1 MQADPLGLVDGAS
14 VYGYARQNPGRYVDP
29 RGLASNSDP
38 MPPDSPFC
46 QNLLRRMANYSR
58 EISRREGDLRIGG
71 LPENFAGAAHRF
83 TMTGHRYML
92 NRAWRLYF
100 EAFDEWFDRCGG
112 GGGMCVT
119 SEEPGTAPNSTRRL
133 SWPNVPAFGIGGLGA
148 IRRLLRGGGGD
159 LRSSNPINPIL
170 DF

>member
-1 MQADPLGLVDGAS
+1 
-14 VYGYARQNPGRYVDP
+14 
-29 RGLASNSDP
+29 
-38 MPPDSPFC
+38 
-46 QNLLRRMANYSR
+46 
-58 EISRREGDLRIGG
+58 
-71 LPENFAGAAHRF
+71 
-83 TMTGHRYML
+83 ML